1 MYESLK
7 SLKLS
12 FKALIMTTLN
22 KTYSWV
28 IVHIET
34 GEVILETY
42 NKELIS
48 CFRPE
53 KFKVIPILE
62 WLQSLNKR

>member
-1 MYESLK
+1 M
-7 SLKLS
+7 
-12 FKALIMTTLN
+12 MTTLN

-28 IVHIET
+28 IVHLET
-34 GEVILETY
+34 GEPILETY

-53 KFKVIPILE
+53 KFKVVPILE